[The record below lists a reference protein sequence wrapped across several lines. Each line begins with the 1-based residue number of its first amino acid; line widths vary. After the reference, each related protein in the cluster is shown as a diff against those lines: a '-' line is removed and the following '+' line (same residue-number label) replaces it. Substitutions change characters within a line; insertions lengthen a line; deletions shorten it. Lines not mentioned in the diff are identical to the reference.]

1 MIYINEPTG
10 NFRLADEQI
19 NFGTIFGSI
28 KAIDINMDG
37 FKDIAISGAVQH
49 SINYDSIYLIDTLQ
63 MSEQGDV
70 LEADTT
76 VLLLNP
82 RDSVWALEGKIFL
95 NRKELGLSG
104 IFCAWQ

>member
-1 MIYINEPTG
+1 
-10 NFRLADEQI
+10 
-19 NFGTIFGSI
+19 
-28 KAIDINMDG
+28 
-37 FKDIAISGAVQH
+37 
-49 SINYDSIYLIDTLQ
+49 

-95 NRKELGLSG
+95 NSGNGEIEFNDIQEGVSYRVESDEQTGYQEKVIIDSRSRKISSRRKTFLE
-104 IFCAWQ
+104 